1 MSELSYLE
9 KLLDGVEVEWKPLK
23 DVCDFKNGFAFKS
36 SLFKETGLPIVR
48 ITNIDGFNV
57 DLDEVKYFSLND
69 YKEDLSSFEVSMGN
83 ILIAMS
89 GATTG
94 KVGIYKKGTKCY
106 LNQRVG
112 KFIPKENILNNNYLY
127 HFLLLNTETIYILA
141 GGGAQPNLSSNALMS
156 KLLIPIPCPDNPEKS
171 LAIQSEIVRIL
182 DKFTALTAELT
193 AELNMRKKQ
202 YNYYRDQLLSFEDGE
217 VEWKA
222 LGTIC
227 QIGDG
232 NHSSKYPKANE
243 MIEQGIPFIR
253 GTNMVNGTICNQDMK
268 YISKEKHNELKK
280 GHLKAFDVLIANR
293 GEVGKVAY
301 VPEGYSGSNLN
312 SQLAW
317 LRANPE
323 IIINRYLFFILCSST
338 IQNKLSGEGGALQQ
352 LTIKNIKNI
361 QIPVPSITV
370 QSNIVSFLDK
380 FDSLTNS
387 ISEGLPREIELRQKQ
402 YEYYRDL
409 LFSFPKPDTV
419 SN

>member
-9 KLLDGVEVEWKPLK
+9 KLLDGVEVEWKTLK

-94 KVGIYKKGTKCY
+94 KVGIYKKGIKCY

-112 KFIPKENILNNNYLY
+112 KFTPKENILNNNYLY

-156 KLLIPIPCPDNPEKS
+156 KLLIPIPCPGNPEKSLAIQSEIVRILDKFTELTAELTAELSMRKKQYNYYRDQLLSFDEEQEKPIYQEKLLDGVEVEWLPLSDLARIRNGKDHKSLSEGEFPVYGSGGIMRYVDTYAYNKPSVLIPRKGSLGNLFFIDVPFWTVDTIFYTEIDEAQIRPKYLYYFLTTVGLGEMNQAGGVPSQTQSVLNKLKIPIPCPDNPEKS

-182 DKFTALTAELT
+182 DKFDT
-193 AELNMRKKQ
+193 
-202 YNYYRDQLLSFEDGE
+202 
-217 VEWKA
+217 
-222 LGTIC
+222 
-227 QIGDG
+227 
-232 NHSSKYPKANE
+232 
-243 MIEQGIPFIR
+243 
-253 GTNMVNGTICNQDMK
+253 
-268 YISKEKHNELKK
+268 
-280 GHLKAFDVLIANR
+280 
-293 GEVGKVAY
+293 
-301 VPEGYSGSNLN
+301 
-312 SQLAW
+312 
-317 LRANPE
+317 
-323 IIINRYLFFILCSST
+323 
-338 IQNKLSGEGGALQQ
+338 
-352 LTIKNIKNI
+352 
-361 QIPVPSITV
+361 
-370 QSNIVSFLDK
+370 
-380 FDSLTNS
+380 LTNS
-387 ISEGLPREIELRQKQ
+387 ITEGLPREIELRQKQ

-409 LFSFPKPDTV
+409 LFSFPKPETI